1 MSVRERLNSFAKL
14 DKLIDCKI
22 AQYDKAR
29 KAPREEFSTSKAK
42 AMAEEINADIDRLA
56 DERKAIMYMVDNTP
70 ALTPDELS
78 VLYKHYLEG
87 MTYEALAQKMHYATT
102 SVYRMCMK
110 ATDKVADQWENT

>member
-1 MSVRERLNSFAKL
+1 MSVKERLSNFMKL

-22 AQYDKAR
+22 AQYDKAS
-29 KAPREEFSTSKAK
+29 KALTTEFCTDKAK
-42 AMAEEINADIDRLA
+42 AMAEEINADIDRLV

-87 MTYEALAQKMHYATT
+87 MTFDAIAVKMHYART
-102 SVYRMCMK
+102 SVFRMCKK
-110 ATDKVADQWENT
+110 ATQKVADQWENT